1 MLLCDCILIESLI
14 NLTFNKKDLNHW
26 SEAIPNFE
34 IQSIGAN
41 YQIYFLNFQIQKSKF
56 LNVQAFNTKSK
67 IQFKISNSKM
77 DPKSIPHRIQIISKL
92 PKLHSTFKSSKIF
105 QLRTLKFPQHHLN
118 LHQTISNKS
127 PNLKLHLE
135 FPISTIFSSI
145 LENSFSSYLIK
156 LHRSFDKISD
166 EFKKIFFHEK
176 RKKENILRKYCCL
189 FRSNGQTGAPSSS
202 LLNPFCPH
210 ARGVVS
216 NLCHVMSKSRWK
228 LKCSAIYQSLD
239 ILWPVHIKQ
248 DHGASG

>member
-56 LNVQAFNTKSK
+56 LNVQAFNTK
-67 IQFKISNSKM
+67 IQSKISNSKM

-166 EFKKIFFHEK
+166 EQKNIFPRKKKRKKIFC
-176 RKKENILRKYCCL
+176 ENIAAC
-189 FRSNGQTGAPSSS
+189 SGATGELAPHPRRFWIPSV
-202 LLNPFCPH
+202 PMPE
-210 ARGVVS
+210 A
-216 NLCHVMSKSRWK
+216 
-228 LKCSAIYQSLD
+228 
-239 ILWPVHIKQ
+239 
-248 DHGASG
+248 

>member
-34 IQSIGAN
+34 IQSIGTN

-67 IQFKISNSKM
+67 IQSKISNSKM

-92 PKLHSTFKSSKIF
+92 AKLHSTFKSSKIF

-145 LENSFSSYLIK
+145 LAFLLISSNFTDPSIK
-156 LHRSFDKISD
+156 SQMSLKKYSSTKKER
-166 EFKKIFFHEK
+166 KKIFC
-176 RKKENILRKYCCL
+176 ENIAAC
-189 FRSNGQTGAPSSS
+189 SGATGELAPHPRRFWIPSV
-202 LLNPFCPH
+202 PMPE
-210 ARGVVS
+210 A
-216 NLCHVMSKSRWK
+216 
-228 LKCSAIYQSLD
+228 
-239 ILWPVHIKQ
+239 
-248 DHGASG
+248 

>member
-1 MLLCDCILIESLI
+1 
-14 NLTFNKKDLNHW
+14 
-26 SEAIPNFE
+26 
-34 IQSIGAN
+34 
-41 YQIYFLNFQIQKSKF
+41 
-56 LNVQAFNTKSK
+56 
-67 IQFKISNSKM
+67 M

-166 EFKKIFFHEK
+166 EQKNIFPRKKKRKKIFC
-176 RKKENILRKYCCL
+176 ENIAAC
-189 FRSNGQTGAPSSS
+189 SGATGKLAPHPRRFWIPSV
-202 LLNPFCPH
+202 PMPE
-210 ARGVVS
+210 A
-216 NLCHVMSKSRWK
+216 
-228 LKCSAIYQSLD
+228 
-239 ILWPVHIKQ
+239 
-248 DHGASG
+248 

>member
-67 IQFKISNSKM
+67 IQSKISNSKM

-166 EFKKIFFHEK
+166 EQKNILP
-176 RKKENILRKYCCL
+176 RKKKERKYSAKIL
-189 FRSNGQTGAPSSS
+189 LPVPEQRANWRPILVASES
-202 LLNPFCPH
+202 LLSPCQRRSFQLVSRDVQVALEIEMFRDLPVARHPLARPH
-210 ARGVVS
+210 
-216 NLCHVMSKSRWK
+216 
-228 LKCSAIYQSLD
+228 
-239 ILWPVHIKQ
+239 
-248 DHGASG
+248 